1 VSPRRYRR
9 LHLLPAGTAGTSN
22 LVRILLAV
30 ALVGVP
36 LLTTAVA
43 STAASAPASVPG
55 THQRRAPAVEI
66 KVLDVTPSAPLPSRT
81 KRVLT
86 ITLALTNTTA
96 VALPKVTITGERGD
110 PAGNQRALDAV
121 LTGKTPPAGG
131 IDIRTKRPVTVDLPA
146 EGVAHQVTF
155 TTDTNIPLD
164 AGICLC
170 QSAVYPLVFTAR
182 AADGGL
188 ALGRTVTFIPSF
200 IKAPAPVRVS
210 WVWPL
215 IDRPHRLTESS
226 VFTDDALSTD
236 VGQGG
241 RLDRALTVAESVS
254 DRVPLT
260 LVVDPELLDELA
272 VMATGK
278 YSVRSAA
285 PGTRALPGVGQSAAI
300 GWLQRFRSL
309 LQNKPS
315 VAVRL
320 TPYADPDVQSLSLQD
335 LPWRAAMPADMTAR
349 VTGVL
354 AGRSLDYTL
363 AWPAGGAYTAKTL
376 GTLVERG
383 VHQVL
388 LPSTAVAPLDGA
400 EGAVPVGT
408 ARLVRGGKA
417 VAAALSTPAVQSDV
431 TAVVSRGQEGA
442 ARLPQLIARVAIRAV
457 EDPAAE
463 HVLVMTPPRYV
474 DADPEAANRAIIDTS
489 YSPFARPI
497 SLAAAL
503 GQKRLPSRRSKLAA
517 FPSAA
522 RTLPAPVVRSASD
535 IMSALRTVNSMLAGG
550 GTAAGALTA
559 GLPVGLQ
566 RVETSYSLVQP
577 GTGAAF
583 ADSLDKQIDALLSS
597 VRIVSP
603 SSGAYTLG
611 SSNSPLPVTVEN
623 RLNYPVQV
631 RLKVATVNGLP
642 GFKLARDIGPQRI
655 LARSKRTVQLPTS
668 IARSGRIEIEAQLLT
683 PQKQSL
689 GGPVSLSVHSTA
701 FGALGVIITI
711 VAGAVLA
718 LALLIRVLRRLRTR
732 PRAHSAA
739 LPNRGAA

>member
-1 VSPRRYRR
+1 MSPRRYRR

-81 KRVLT
+81 KRALT

-260 LVVDPELLDELA
+260 LVVDPELLDELT

-335 LPWRAAMPADMTAR
+335 LPWRATMPADMTAR

-354 AGRSLDYTL
+354 AGRPLDYTL

-408 ARLVRGGKA
+408 ARLIRGGKA